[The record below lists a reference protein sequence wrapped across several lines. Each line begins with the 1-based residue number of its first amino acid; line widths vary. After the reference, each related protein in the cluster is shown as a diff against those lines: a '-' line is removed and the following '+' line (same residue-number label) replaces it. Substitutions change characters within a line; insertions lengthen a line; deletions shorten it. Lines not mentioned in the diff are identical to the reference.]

1 LSSPFFGEFDFNL
14 YFLKFFSVEST
25 HLREKKHNF
34 SPGDNVE
41 VTDGELANLRGKI
54 QSIDGDKVVI
64 LPEHEDLNV
73 KKFF

>member
-1 LSSPFFGEFDFNL
+1 
-14 YFLKFFSVEST
+14 VEST

-73 KKFF
+73 RHILFIYHIILRNRLL